1 MDVRASL
8 VEVVIDEL
16 ALDGVEPDDPLV
28 VDQIERALAASP
40 MADSVPLP
48 AIAAAV
54 SAAVAREVER

>member
-16 ALDGVEPDDPLV
+16 ALDGVEPQDPLV
-28 VDQIERALAASP
+28 ADQLERALAASL
-40 MADSVPLP
+40 AGESIPLP

-54 SAAVAREVER
+54 SAAIAREVER